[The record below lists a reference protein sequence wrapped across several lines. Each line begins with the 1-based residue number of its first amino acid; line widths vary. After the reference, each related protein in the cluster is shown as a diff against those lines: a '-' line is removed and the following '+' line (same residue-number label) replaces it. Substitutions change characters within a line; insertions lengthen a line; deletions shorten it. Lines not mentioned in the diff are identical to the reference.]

1 MDGVQIIFTYKAIL
15 TVTEKM
21 LKAAQ
26 ANNWE
31 ELISLEQECKLLTQ
45 ALVSNANQIQLSDEM
60 QKKKIDIIHRI
71 LDKDARIRTITEP
84 WMTHLQNLLINANQ
98 KRKLDQLYKS
108 D

>member
-1 MDGVQIIFTYKAIL
+1 MDGVQLIFTYKAIL
-15 TVTEKM
+15 AITEKM

-26 ANNWE
+26 ENNWE
-31 ELISLEQECKLLTQ
+31 ELITLERECKLLTQ
-45 ALVSNANQIQLSDEM
+45 TLVSNPKQTQLSYEM

-71 LDKDARIRTITEP
+71 LDKDAKIRTITEP

-98 KRKLDQLYKS
+98 KRKLDRLYSS

>member
-1 MDGVQIIFTYKAIL
+1 MDGVQVIFTYKAIL

-45 ALVSNANQIQLSDEM
+45 ALVSNSNQIQLSDEM

-71 LDKDARIRTITEP
+71 LDKDAKIRTITEP
-84 WMTHLQNLLINANQ
+84 WMTQLQNLLINANQ
-98 KRKLDQLYKS
+98 KRKLDRLYSS

>member
-45 ALVSNANQIQLSDEM
+45 ALVSNSNQIQLSDEM

-71 LDKDARIRTITEP
+71 LDKDAQIRTITEP

-98 KRKLDQLYKS
+98 KRKLDQLYKF